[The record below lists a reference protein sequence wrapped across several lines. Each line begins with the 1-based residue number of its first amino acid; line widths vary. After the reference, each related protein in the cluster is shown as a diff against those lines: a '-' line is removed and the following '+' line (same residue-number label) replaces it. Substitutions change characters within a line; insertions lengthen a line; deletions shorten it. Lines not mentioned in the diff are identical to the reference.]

1 MPKLELSKVHD
12 AYAAVGECPLCILMD
27 GAERNYLVSLQ
38 GARVMEPSVRVRT
51 NRTGFC
57 PEHTR
62 KLYKGEN
69 KLGLALVTHTHLREQ
84 LAGLLS
90 TLRGMAEAAKDGRK
104 GKDRLEGALH
114 DLEDLRRRCYLC
126 ELLEADLDHYLF
138 TVLYLWRKDPEFKAT
153 LAGSRGFC
161 LSHFASLVSVAM
173 KTLRPEELAGLVE
186 AVVPLMTN
194 SLERLERDLM
204 AFTELFQAGNRD
216 LGGEEQRLALAHA
229 LQKLAGS
236 VMKLD

>member
-12 AYAAVGECPLCILMD
+12 AYAAGGECPLCLLLD

-62 KLYKGEN
+62 RLYKGEN
-69 KLGLALVTHTHLREQ
+69 KLGLALVTHTHLGEQ
-84 LAGLLS
+84 LPGLLS
-90 TLRGMAEAAKDGRK
+90 TFRGMAEAAKDGRK
-104 GKDRLEGALH
+104 GKARLEGAVR

-126 ELLEADLDHYLF
+126 ELLQADLDHYLF
-138 TVLYLWRKDPEFKAT
+138 TILYLWRKDPEFRPT
-153 LAGSRGFC
+153 LARSRGFC
-161 LSHFASLVSVAM
+161 LSHFASLTSAALKM
-173 KTLRPEELAGLVE
+173 LRPEELARLLDEVL
-186 AVVPLMTN
+186 PLMTA
-194 SLERLERDLM
+194 SLERLERDLL

-216 LGGEEQRLALAHA
+216 VGGEEQRLALAHT

-236 VMKLD
+236 VMRLD

>member
-12 AYAAVGECPLCILMD
+12 AYAAGGECPLCLLMD

-62 KLYKGEN
+62 RLYKGEN

-84 LAGLLS
+84 LPGLLS
-90 TLRGMAEAAKDGRK
+90 SLRGMGDAAKDGRK
-104 GKDRLEGALH
+104 GKERMEGALR

-126 ELLEADLDHYLF
+126 ELLEADLAHYLF
-138 TVLYLWRKDPEFKAT
+138 TVLYLWRKDPEFKPT
-153 LAGSRGFC
+153 LARSRGFC
-161 LSHFASLVSVAM
+161 LSHFGSLVSAGLSM
-173 KTLRPEELAGLVE
+173 LRPEELARLLE
-186 AVVPLMTN
+186 AVLPLMTS
-194 SLERLERDLM
+194 SLERLERDLK
-204 AFTELFQAGNRD
+204 AFTELFQAANRD
-216 LGGEEQRLALAHA
+216 MGGEEQRLALAHT

-236 VMKLD
+236 VMRLD